1 MQDKTTLMQNLK
13 KSKVNRFYAVDDET
27 LLILQKNNV
36 KDFLDWS
43 NMLVKLEERELICK
57 YLSRYISDIKKV
69 TR

>member
-1 MQDKTTLMQNLK
+1 MNEIKNNFK
-13 KSKVNRFYAVDDET
+13 KSQSNRYYAVDDET
-27 LLILQKNNV
+27 LLILQKNNI

-43 NMLVKLEERELICK
+43 NMLVRQEERELICK